1 MGFLYLWICL
11 LWTLAG
17 ADRGLWLDG
26 GLDLDGTELSN
37 VQHHSLLYFRCNS
50 CKGEQVDFIAWLI
63 FDSAVLLLFGSSY
76 CVLVALPLLIELID
90 NLTNF

>member
-26 GLDLDGTELSN
+26 GLDLDGTELSKMYN
-37 VQHHSLLYFRCNS
+37 TIRFFTFAVILA
-50 CKGEQVDFIAWLI
+50 KG
-63 FDSAVLLLFGSSY
+63 SRSTLLLGSSSIRLY
-76 CVLVALPLLIELID
+76 YYYSVLAIVCWSHCLYS
-90 NLTNF
+90 